1 MVLLT
6 SFPPPTEGVVHR
18 EEKTEAQV
26 QGKILGCGVLFVAES
41 FKETTTNA
49 ADIVFVGEEQN
60 GTTESSDE
68 EDDIDKISEIRFIP
82 EDKTSL
88 DPIYKAL
95 TKCQELHP
103 DEDESFSDAEG
114 NEDTGCYDNDED
126 ELHLSARGEQTLQQ
140 MEAMFGHGDN
150 LAEVDDQPVIGLQ
163 ANGGEFGSTH
173 GDEINIV
180 D

>member
-1 MVLLT
+1 M
-6 SFPPPTEGVVHR
+6 F
-18 EEKTEAQV
+18 
-26 QGKILGCGVLFVAES
+26 C
-41 FKETTTNA
+41 
-49 ADIVFVGEEQN
+49 
-60 GTTESSDE
+60 
-68 EDDIDKISEIRFIP
+68 
-82 EDKTSL
+82 
-88 DPIYKAL
+88 AL
-95 TKCQELHP
+95 
-103 DEDESFSDAEG
+103 AEG
-114 NEDTGCYDNDED
+114 NEDIGCYDNDED